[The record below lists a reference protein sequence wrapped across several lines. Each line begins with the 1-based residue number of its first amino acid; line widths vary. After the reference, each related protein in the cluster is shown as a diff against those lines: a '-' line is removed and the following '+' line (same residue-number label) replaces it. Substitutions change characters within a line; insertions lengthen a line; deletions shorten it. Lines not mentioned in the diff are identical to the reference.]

1 MAARMLK
8 SGSGVGVL
16 VLMLGMLFSAPGVGA
31 QATPAPEDL
40 LVVHPAHIHEGSCP
54 DIGDVIF
61 PLNDLTPALGP
72 DYMEEGATPVAS
84 PVATDMEVGPA
95 SAVVAEST
103 TTDVDASLDE
113 ILEGEH
119 AINVHES
126 PEDMGTY
133 LACGDITGTATD
145 GELRIDLE
153 EVDGSGFV
161 GEANL
166 VDNGDGTTTVRVSLM
181 LSDAGS

>member
-1 MAARMLK
+1 MGARMLK
-8 SGSGVGVL
+8 PGGGVAAL
-16 VLMLGMLFSAPGVGA
+16 ILMLAFLIGAPGVGA
-31 QATPAPEDL
+31 QATPAPDEI

-54 DIGDVIF
+54 DVGDVVF
-61 PLNDLTPALGP
+61 PLNDLAPALGP
-72 DYMEEGATPVAS
+72 DYMEEGGTPVAS
-84 PVATDMEVGPA
+84 PVPTDVEVGPA
-95 SAVVAEST
+95 SEVFAEST

-126 PEDMGTY
+126 PETMETY
-133 LACGDITGTATD
+133 LACGDISGTATD

-153 EVDGSGFV
+153 EVDGYGFV

-166 VDNGDGTTTVRVSLM
+166 MDNGDGTTTVRVSLM